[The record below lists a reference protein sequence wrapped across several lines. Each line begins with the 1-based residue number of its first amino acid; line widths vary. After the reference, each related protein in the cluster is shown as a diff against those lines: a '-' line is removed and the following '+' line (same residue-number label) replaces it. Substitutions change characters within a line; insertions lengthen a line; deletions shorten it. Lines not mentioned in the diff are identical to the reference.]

1 MDQNKY
7 AIPKYG
13 LFTPGSIVGV
23 LVDMDRGA
31 INFFKDGQDLGPAFV
46 APHIKEGNMYP
57 FIHTQIQCKLSIF
70 HPSVYPW
77 FEDKPIEPTPPE
89 HPTIETITD
98 LELSGMTP
106 HLARSSEGTDGALH

>member
-1 MDQNKY
+1 
-7 AIPKYG
+7 
-13 LFTPGSIVGV
+13 
-23 LVDMDRGA
+23 MDRGA

-89 HPTIETITD
+89 HPTIETITE